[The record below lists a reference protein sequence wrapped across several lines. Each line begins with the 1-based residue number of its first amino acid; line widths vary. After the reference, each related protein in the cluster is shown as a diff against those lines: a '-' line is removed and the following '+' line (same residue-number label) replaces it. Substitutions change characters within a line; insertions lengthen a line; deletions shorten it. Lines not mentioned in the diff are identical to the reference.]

1 MHLPADKAFNF
12 VLLLFHLSYFL
23 MPLPKMR
30 QSPLPAS
37 VDNTGFS
44 ASPASNGGRLIG
56 RDGIPNI
63 RRTGFSWWRRFSM
76 YHKLLRLSKRKF
88 LLLVAVF
95 YSTVNLIFASF
106 YYALGP
112 GHLSNTDESSDG
124 LMRFVEAFFFSSQTL
139 TTVGFGRV
147 APVGIPASAIAA
159 VESLS
164 GVLLFAL
171 VTGVVY
177 ARFARPR
184 AHLLFSPEIL
194 IAPYRGG
201 KALMLRLVAFK
212 NSHLTD
218 AEAVMTAS
226 MQVTTERGEM
236 NRFYTLKLELSRIS
250 ALALSWTLVHS
261 INEESPFWG
270 MDESDFMT
278 QHVEVFITVKAFD
291 DHFSNTVQQ
300 RTSYNSSEVVWNA
313 RFLPMFRRDEAAGDT
328 ELMLDRIGAY
338 ELTGVPAEHP

>member
-1 MHLPADKAFNF
+1 M
-12 VLLLFHLSYFL
+12 
-23 MPLPKMR
+23 
-30 QSPLPAS
+30 
-37 VDNTGFS
+37 
-44 ASPASNGGRLIG
+44 
-56 RDGIPNI
+56 
-63 RRTGFSWWRRFSM
+63 
-76 YHKLLRLSKRKF
+76 
-88 LLLVAVF
+88 LVAVF

-124 LMRFVEAFFFSSQTL
+124 LMRFIEAFFFSSQTL

-184 AHLLFSPEIL
+184 AHLLFSPEML
-194 IAPYRGG
+194 IAPYKEK
-201 KALMLRLVAFK
+201 KALMIRLVAFK

-218 AEAVMTAS
+218 GEAVMTAS
-226 MQVTTERGEM
+226 LQVLVDGMPVT
-236 NRFYTLKLELSRIS
+236 RFYSLKLELSKIA
-250 ALALSWTLVHS
+250 ALALSWTLVHA
-261 INEESPFWG
+261 IDEGSPFWG
-270 MDESDFMT
+270 MEETDFLT
-278 QHVEVFITVKAFD
+278 QQVEVFIMIKAFD

-300 RTSYNSSEVVWNA
+300 RTSYKATEAVWNA
-313 RFLPMFRRDEAAGDT
+313 RFLPMFKRDEAAGDT

-338 ELTGVPAEHP
+338 ERESAHA